1 MKKTL
6 HYSTLLLLSWCL
18 SLAGLQQARAS
29 HAQAGQVSYR
39 YISTAANG
47 EQTYQVRVDFFRDC
61 SGIPLPTSLPL
72 RATNTCNGAARTA
85 TLTSMGPPI
94 VGAPYCASI
103 QALAVC
109 PAGGSAPP
117 GAPANFSTQS
127 FTGTIALP
135 PAAEWILGVEENARP
150 NVANLANPNTLRL
163 EARLNSL
170 ITPVG
175 GGAPIVVTNSSPVF
189 STLNLPVPFVYV
201 NQEATISFAASDD
214 FPTNGVADSLVYSL
228 DRPLGACGVF
238 DTYAPFPNVPGG
250 TGCVTGIDPRCP
262 TRIIRCLGTS
272 GGTYSA
278 TLPIPVAND
287 TIRTG
292 GSVCSPG
299 IVTFIDVRPQFVFT
313 ASQASFR
320 FTPNLYVN
328 TPAVNGDNKYV
339 VVGKVTEYR
348 RINGRSYIVGSA
360 RRDFLVIVVQGAGNS
375 VPAIPGA
382 SAGPPRSGI
391 NLIITRD
398 TTDVTIRT
406 CNYSRVRFNFTD
418 PDNTGATPPSP
429 LQNLTVFNPADINTN
444 LLQGGDIGTY
454 VLSRNGTPTP
464 SATFYFQPTSALAGT
479 TILIPLRI
487 EDDGCPIKGIQ
498 YRTIRVR
505 VVNFRGAEAVA
516 SISSPGLGG
525 STPTVPAI
533 CPGGSIQI
541 NGSVNRP
548 DSVRVASTGLVNLQT
563 YSYQWV
569 ALNGTAATN
578 GLPAATNT
586 ASLSV
591 NPTVTTRYRL
601 RIEPLQGFGV
611 GACGDTTSVLV
622 RVVPE
627 PVATATASLP
637 KVCAGAPVQ
646 LRGTVVRPV
655 GNGSTLTDTYTY
667 RWTGP
672 GVPATATTQNITV
685 NPTTLGVNTYVLT
698 ANGAAPY
705 GCDATTTVSVEV
717 VAPPTVRLSTSTVF
731 LCAGSTATLQA
742 SAVAPTGFTDAYTY
756 RFDVANGL
764 AAADLTKP
772 NPTVSPT
779 VTTRYRVTA
788 SGNPVTGCADTASV
802 VVRVLP
808 GVVANFTTRDSVGLN
823 GQRTSRPPVVFTFTN
838 TSVTTGAA
846 GGSVTSYVWE
856 YQRIRDITGAAVSGE
871 PLTVFGGNTATPTPL
886 TLGLS
891 GFYRVRLTTRV
902 SIGSGATAVTC
913 AASVKERTILVPDLQ
928 VPNVI
933 TPNGDKL
940 NDVFKVSTANTL
952 SKLEI
957 FNRWGRK
964 VADFAN
970 YANNWGGENQPSGVY
985 YYLLTDRNGA
995 QTKGWIEVVR

>member
-6 HYSTLLLLSWCL
+6 HFSTFLLLSWCL
-18 SLAGLQQARAS
+18 LVAGLQQARAS
-29 HAQAGQVSYR
+29 HAQAGELTYR
-39 YISTAANG
+39 YMSTAPNG
-47 EQTYQVRVDFFRDC
+47 DQTYTVTVNFFRDC
-61 SGIPLPTSLPL
+61 SGIPAPGNFLLTAQNSCGGTS
-72 RATNTCNGAARTA
+72 RTV
-85 TLTSMGPPI
+85 TLNP
-94 VGAPYCASI
+94 VGQPVIGSPYCTSV

-109 PAGGSAPP
+109 PLTGSAPSN
-117 GAPANFSTQS
+117 APPNYAIYTYEN
-127 FTGTIALP
+127 TIVLP
-135 PAAEWILGVEENARP
+135 PAAEWILSVEENARP
-150 NVANLANPNTLRL
+150 SVANLAFGGTLRL
-163 EARLNSL
+163 EARLNSR

-175 GGAPIVVTNSSPVF
+175 GGAPVNITNSSPVF
-189 STLNLPVPFVYV
+189 STTNLPVPFVYV
-201 NQEATISFAASDD
+201 NQEATLSFAATDAY
-214 FPTNGVADSLVYSL
+214 PTNGIADSLVYTL
-228 DRPLGACGVF
+228 DSPLNGCN
-238 DTYAPFPNVPGG
+238 TYEIYATYPSS
-250 TGCVTGIDPRCP
+250 GCRDAVDPRCP
-262 TRIIRCLGTS
+262 SRLLRCVGITGNL
-272 GGTYSA
+272 YSA

-287 TIRTG
+287 TLRPTPCSTTMI
-292 GSVCSPG
+292 GSG
-299 IVTFIDVRPQFVFT
+299 TIRPQFVFT
-313 ASQASFR
+313 PLQASFR
-320 FTPNLYVN
+320 FTPNRFLN
-328 TPAVNGDNKYV
+328 TPSAAGDNKYA

-348 RINGRSYIVGSA
+348 KINGRYYLVGSV
-360 RRDFLVIVVQGAGNS
+360 RRDFLVIVISGAGNS
-375 VPAIPGA
+375 VPANPTGT
-382 SAGPPRSGI
+382 AGPPRSGVVL
-391 NLIITRD
+391 NITRD
-398 TTDVTIRT
+398 TTDLEIKT

-429 LQNLTVFNPADINTN
+429 LQNLTVFYPADINTN
-444 LLQGGDIGTY
+444 LLQSGDIGTF
-454 VLSRNGTPTP
+454 VLSRNGTPNP

-487 EDDGCPIKGIQ
+487 EDDGCPAKGIQ
-498 YRTIRVR
+498 YRTVRIR
-505 VVNFRGAEAVA
+505 VVNFRGAEAAAAVQA
-516 SISSPGLGG
+516 PGLGG
-525 STPTVPAI
+525 STVTAPAI
-533 CPGGSIQI
+533 CPGGVLTI
-541 NGSVNRP
+541 NGSVLRP
-548 DSVRVASTGLVNLQT
+548 DSVRSAASGLVGLQT
-563 YSYQWV
+563 YSYQWT

-578 GLPAATNT
+578 GLPTATNT
-586 ASLSV
+586 ANISV
-591 NPTVTTRYRL
+591 RPTVTTRYRL

-646 LRGTVVRPV
+646 LRGTVVRPA
-655 GNGSTLTDTYTY
+655 GSGSNLTDTYTY

-672 GVPATATTQNITV
+672 SVPATATTQNLTV

-698 ANGAAPY
+698 ANGASPY

-717 VAPPTVRLSTSTVF
+717 VPPPAVRLTTSTVYI
-731 LCAGSTATLQA
+731 CAGSTASLQA
-742 SAVAPTGFTDAYTY
+742 SATAPANFTDAYTY
-756 RFDVANGL
+756 RFDAANGL

-838 TSVTTGAA
+838 TSATTGAVA
-846 GGSVTSYVWE
+846 GAVTSYVWE

-871 PLTVFGGNTATPTPL
+871 PLTVFGGNTATPAPL

-891 GFYRVRLTTRV
+891 GFYRVRLTTQV
-902 SIGSGATAVTC
+902 SIGSGATAVAC

-928 VPNVI
+928 VPNII

-957 FNRWGRK
+957 YNRWGRK

-970 YANNWGGENQPSGVY
+970 YANNWGGDDQPAGVY